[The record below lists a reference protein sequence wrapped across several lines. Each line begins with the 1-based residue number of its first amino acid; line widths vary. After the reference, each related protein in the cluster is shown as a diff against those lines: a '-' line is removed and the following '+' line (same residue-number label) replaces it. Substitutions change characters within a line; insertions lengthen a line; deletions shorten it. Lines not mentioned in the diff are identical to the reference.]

1 MFDSDTLKALAIVAA
16 IYFGARWFVADR
28 PRLRLVRGGRKM
40 KWPFRILMAV
50 MFAALCFTTP
60 GSAADLKDVVRVYGG
75 INGVWFDGPATA
87 FPSDFE
93 GGGRA
98 TASLSPHVSVGSSV
112 YYGFRNSYV
121 RWEVGPRITVTDAE
135 DPNFSVGLGA
145 AYHGGSE
152 PSVLPQEWVA
162 DASFGWR
169 VAPVAFPRLIVV
181 GQGGYG
187 FTTSRARGIL
197 GLRWLIPL

>member
-1 MFDSDTLKALAIVAA
+1 MKLILKLFTSLAI
-16 IYFGARWFVADR
+16 G
-28 PRLRLVRGGRKM
+28 L
-40 KWPFRILMAV
+40 
-50 MFAALCFTTP
+50 ALLSSFSDDGDC
-60 GSAADLKDVVRVYGG
+60 ADLKDVVRVYAGV
-75 INGVWFDGPATA
+75 NGVWFDGPVTP

-98 TASLSPHVSVGSSV
+98 TASVSPHISVGSSV

-121 RWEVGPRITVTDAE
+121 RWEVGPRITVTDE
-135 DPNFSVGLGA
+135 NDPNFSVGLGA

-152 PSVLPQEWVA
+152 EVLLPEEWVA

-169 VAPVAFPRLIVV
+169 LAPTAFPRLVLV

-187 FTTSRARGIL
+187 FTTSRATGLLGI
-197 GLRWLIPL
+197 RWMLPL

>member
-1 MFDSDTLKALAIVAA
+1 MALSLIALAAPL
-16 IYFGARWFVADR
+16 Y
-28 PRLRLVRGGRKM
+28 
-40 KWPFRILMAV
+40 
-50 MFAALCFTTP
+50 
-60 GSAADLKDVVRVYGG
+60 AADLKEVVRVYAGF
-75 INGVWFDGPATA
+75 NGVWTDGPATA

-93 GGGRA
+93 AGGRA

-121 RWEVGPRITVTDAE
+121 RWEVGPRITVTDVE
-135 DPNFSVGLGA
+135 NPHFSVGLGA

-152 PSVLPQEWVA
+152 ASVLPQEWVA

-169 VAPVAFPRLIVV
+169 AAPTTFPRLIVV

-187 FTTSRARGIL
+187 FTTSKARGIL
-197 GLRWLIPL
+197 GLRWGIPL